1 MDFGVAFKDGQVFYF
16 RPNWAKSIPCFLA
29 CSSKFQVWRRIAN
42 IVPAWWNCN
51 LCRFPLPSEWPKL
64 AFKLDT
70 RVPLMW
76 RPKYIVHAKRA
87 YCRFVFKKI
96 SFTRFNF
103 LAEKGN
109 YCLRQHHLTLLPLEI
124 EIHHQEWL
132 AIGHY
137 QKQVANLPGLSV
149 RLALRVITRS
159 VFIGPESDHWQC
171 LSVTHSLTD

>member
-1 MDFGVAFKDGQVFYF
+1 MGFGVAFRDGLVLKPPLYF

-70 RVPLMW
+70 RIPLMW

-96 SFTRFNF
+96 SFKWFNF
-103 LAEKGN
+103 FW
-109 YCLRQHHLTLLPLEI
+109 LERVTPT
-124 EIHHQEWL
+124 HF
-132 AIGHY
+132 
-137 QKQVANLPGLSV
+137 VASWNRNSSAAVDGDWPKTSNKSPWVV
-149 RLALRVITRS
+149 RLAP
-159 VFIGPESDHWQC
+159 GWQK
-171 LSVTHSLTD
+171 LAAFRQRQKWPWKARIY